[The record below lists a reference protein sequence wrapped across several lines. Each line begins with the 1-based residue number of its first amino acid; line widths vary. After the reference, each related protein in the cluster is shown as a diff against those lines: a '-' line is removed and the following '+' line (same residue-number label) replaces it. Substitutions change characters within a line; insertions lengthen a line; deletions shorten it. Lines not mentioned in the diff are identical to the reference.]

1 MIDAVFRKAMRLRMG
16 LYTFLATISLLFA
29 VLTYFAVEFA
39 QARIWLLVVI
49 AVPVILSV
57 VVSVLV
63 GLRLV
68 VASHCL
74 SACLFLLMTSKS

>member
-1 MIDAVFRKAMRLRMG
+1 MIDTVFRKAMRLRMG

-49 AVPVILSV
+49 AVLVILSV
-57 VVSVLV
+57 VESGVVVVS
-63 GLRLV
+63 R
-68 VASHCL
+68 
-74 SACLFLLMTSKS
+74 KSVWPGAPVREADKSRRRD